1 MRLGAPGTRHVFWTR
16 ALPVPTSPRPPSK
29 AVGGGGLTFRVSCA
43 VDPAGHRAP
52 ESPQE
57 RRLGLSCCPWR
68 GSGSEG
74 LPRGVP
80 GRWREAASVVGVRT
94 GPALP
99 RAVCP
104 RRHQGAADGA
114 GALLRVGRTGAGQ
127 GLCLGAWAGPGRRW
141 VGGGGGGGGGRGP
154 DGLLLNL
161 GAPPAQLFLRISE
174 ASPPCPPPTAL
185 AVR

>member
-43 VDPAGHRAP
+43 ADPAGHRAL

-99 RAVCP
+99 RAFCP

-114 GALLRVGRTGAGQ
+114 CALLPVGGTGAVLR
-127 GLCLGAWAGPGRRW
+127 GLGGAWTVAGPSCLLCPSLSSLLGAEVSGPRS
-141 VGGGGGGGGGRGP
+141 RGSGP
-154 DGLLLNL
+154 H
-161 GAPPAQLFLRISE
+161 PVPQ
-174 ASPPCPPPTAL
+174 
-185 AVR
+185 V